1 METSQTVKLSC
12 GVESKECI
20 MRKLLTTLA
29 AIGVLGLGAVSGA
42 VAAPIAGFDAQ
53 YAAVSANCTL
63 PNGTVPLC
71 EAAINA
77 YSGALVA
84 ANISIDEAN
93 ASFTA
98 LRAEVFAVN
107 APNEPFQIEID
118 ALFELLLPNSGA
130 IGATPSPVIPG

>member
-1 METSQTVKLSC
+1 
-12 GVESKECI
+12 

-29 AIGVLGLGAVSGA
+29 AIGVLGLGASSAA
-42 VAAPIAGFDAQ
+42 VAAPIAGFDAL
-53 YAAVSANCTL
+53 YNAVFANCTL

-84 ANISIDEAN
+84 ADISIDEAN

-98 LRAEVFAVN
+98 LRGEVFAVN